1 MSISTGAHWGG
12 VKQIDV
18 SAASNIYSLGFCIQ
32 LLLRCHAC
40 EQSLAYIAPSA
51 IWSAEVEYSLMLD
64 MYLLSIAP
72 LISKGRFTV
81 LQAVPPVYYIAVAA
95 ISHTT
100 LVLALATTP
109 AAPTWQPF

>member
-1 MSISTGAHWGG
+1 
-12 VKQIDV
+12 
-18 SAASNIYSLGFCIQ
+18 
-32 LLLRCHAC
+32 
-40 EQSLAYIAPSA
+40 
-51 IWSAEVEYSLMLD
+51 MLD
-64 MYLLSIAP
+64 MYLLSVAP
-72 LISKGRFTV
+72 FISKGRFTV